1 MVLDCFHRYDY
12 NYQGRHPPQQ
22 LAAMVARSNSLHD
35 KNTGYVDSG
44 ANQHVNISIANL
56 HVVERYQGDDK
67 VAVGNGNGLQI
78 KHTGKLTLHASKST
92 LHMKHVLHC
101 PQATVN
107 LLSINRFYIENDC
120 YFVLT
125 RSKFFVKDNLTRR
138 TLVTSKS
145 EGGLYFI
152 QVDRQSIN
160 KFRPSVALMGVH
172 TIPLMF
178 GMQDWVIRPH
188 ISLNLS

>member
-1 MVLDCFHRYDY
+1 
-12 NYQGRHPPQQ
+12 
-22 LAAMVARSNSLHD
+22 
-35 KNTGYVDSG
+35 
-44 ANQHVNISIANL
+44 
-56 HVVERYQGDDK
+56 
-67 VAVGNGNGLQI
+67 
-78 KHTGKLTLHASKST
+78 
-92 LHMKHVLHC
+92 MKHVLHC

-145 EGGLYFI
+145 EGRLYFI